1 MDKGISLELPNALSS
16 VEEGRLAIL
25 AYLEPLG
32 VASAV
37 INRLEVVLEELVSN
51 VVRHAQDAT
60 HVRLSAAIFENGV
73 CLCVED
79 DGAAFDPLAAA
90 EPRPFD
96 TLEDAQIGGLGIPLV
111 KRLSRSLAYERTG
124 KGNLVRAV
132 IAT

>member
-1 MDKGISLELPNALSS
+1 MDKGISLELPKALSA
-16 VEEGRLAIL
+16 VEDGRLAIV
-25 AYLEPLG
+25 AYLEPFG

-51 VVRHAQDAT
+51 VVRHAHNAT
-60 HVRLSAAIFENGV
+60 LVRLSATMVENGV

-96 TLEDAQIGGLGIPLV
+96 TLEDAPLGGLGIPLV
-111 KRLSRSLAYERTG
+111 KRLSRSLDYERTG